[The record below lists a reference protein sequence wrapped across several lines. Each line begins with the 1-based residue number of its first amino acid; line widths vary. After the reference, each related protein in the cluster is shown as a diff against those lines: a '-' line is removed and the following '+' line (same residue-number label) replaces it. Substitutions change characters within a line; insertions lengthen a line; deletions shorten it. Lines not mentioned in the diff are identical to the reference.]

1 MTQKTEE
8 VIAVARNEKEK
19 RKRKRKETITFNYL
33 MANFILTTTWVERS
47 RMLSSEFFWK

>member
-8 VIAVARNEKEK
+8 VLAAARNGKK
-19 RKRKRKETITFNYL
+19 KRKRKETITFNYL